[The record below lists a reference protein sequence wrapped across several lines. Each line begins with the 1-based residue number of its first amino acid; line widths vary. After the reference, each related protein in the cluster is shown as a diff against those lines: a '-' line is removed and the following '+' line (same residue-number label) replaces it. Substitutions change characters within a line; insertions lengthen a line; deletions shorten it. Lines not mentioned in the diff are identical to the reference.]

1 MTQKEEPE
9 ISDEAK
15 ERAKNYMAL
24 KGALDNTKT
33 SNMKQSAVSWL
44 IQNIVEDQTIKA
56 KPMSEWLEIFEQ
68 AKAMEKEQMI
78 KFCQTWEDGS
88 IEDTKTDLYNSIY
101 GGEK

>member
-1 MTQKEEPE
+1 MSNDKKETAVDYLIKNIE
-9 ISDEAK
+9 IALK
-15 ERAKNYMAL
+15 LNGVKLNYMYRM
-24 KGALDNTKT
+24 KT
-33 SNMKQSAVSWL
+33 VYPLYS
-44 IQNIVEDQTIKA
+44 
-56 KPMSEWLEIFEQ
+56 Q